1 MDLLQNTR
9 MNWLAPLSLVLLVAG
24 CGVTPN
30 EVVPMRDGTLRATT
44 YVQASEHCR
53 EKGTTARMLGKAPAE
68 QGVLF
73 RCE

>member
-1 MDLLQNTR
+1 
-9 MNWLAPLSLVLLVAG
+9 MNWLAPLLVALLVTG
-24 CGVTPN
+24 CGVPPN

-44 YVQASEHCR
+44 YIQAGGHCQ
-53 EKGTTARMLGKAPAE
+53 EKGMTARMLGKAPAE